1 MSQQILIVDD
11 DHYLLRLFS
20 KAFQNAGF
28 DVISASEVTEARAL
42 LAQYQPD
49 LLVLDFGLPDG
60 TGLDIL
66 QFVNPEKQPDVRSI
80 LITGNYLVRDMPEST
95 LVDLLLLKP
104 VSPRELISAGIKLL
118 DNNAQNP
125 QQTM

>member
-28 DVISASEVTEARAL
+28 DVLSASEVTEARAL

-66 QFVNPEKQPDVRSI
+66 QFVDADKQPEVRSI

-95 LVDLLLLKP
+95 LVDMLLLKP

-118 DNNAQNP
+118 DDRGES
-125 QQTM
+125 QQQIR